1 MGPKAHRAWLHY
13 EFRQGHCMGNHCHTS
28 CNGDRTGCSQQ
39 LNFFYVVFF
48 LQSNSSIA
56 ASFGG
61 VEQAFMPA
69 VELAKFSALAAE
81 VKTCR
86 IYQFQKLL

>member
-1 MGPKAHRAWLHY
+1 LQRWSYWLFTAT
-13 EFRQGHCMGNHCHTS
+13 E
-28 CNGDRTGCSQQ
+28 
-39 LNFFYVVFF
+39 FFYVVFF

-69 VELAKFSALAAE
+69 VELAKFFGFS
-81 VKTCR
+81 R
-86 IYQFQKLL
+86 